1 MSNFFK
7 VNQFYLKGHLS
18 LFAVYTEKIKI
29 KREVVEDEGMEKK
42 KKRNCTSLEV
52 KFFSKTHVFSGM
64 FTSVISIVSY
74 MNTVMVIYRPSP
86 TLRARVKPIVNH
98 LKIA

>member
-42 KKRNCTSLEV
+42 KKE
-52 KFFSKTHVFSGM
+52 
-64 FTSVISIVSY
+64 
-74 MNTVMVIYRPSP
+74 TVPR
-86 TLRARVKPIVNH
+86 
-98 LKIA
+98 